1 MRIRNRKKSKRAG
14 MIQIYVMLYIL
25 SFIINIY
32 LLEILTSYFNL
43 EIEKIKYYFNFIN
56 YFIFF

>member
-1 MRIRNRKKSKRAG
+1 MRIRNRKKSKRAD
-14 MIQIYVMLYIL
+14 MIQIYVMLYML

-43 EIEKIKYYFNFIN
+43 EIEKIKHYFNFIN